1 MIDARAK
8 VPRTEAGPA
17 LLVAVQAPGGSST
30 WNGAWPTHHNSYPTL
45 PSQAW
50 QTPVS
55 GWHNSACPLQAQGWQ
70 CGKLHQ
76 PRRQWSQQQPARPAQ
91 HAHCPFIGL
100 QMALVAPSV
109 GQRHSVGN
117 YRVINHAEK
126 GNDWSQTPH
135 PHPLALK
142 AHHSSQWAQSH
153 TFQTHMV
160 TGTTNDVRMTGAL
173 PTQQGT
179 LSAQLTMGVALT
191 CWQEKRQDQMNL
203 MVPPATS
210 ILQPPQAGTHTYQG
224 HPRGAGP
231 REMLEMR

>member
-1 MIDARAK
+1 MSRPWVCHCQPFLTCIARCTEAEDTSTCAVHMTGTPMIDARAK

-76 PRRQWSQQQPARPAQ
+76 PRRQWSQQRPARPAQ

-117 YRVINHAEK
+117 YRVIK
-126 GNDWSQTPH
+126 P
-135 PHPLALK
+135 
-142 AHHSSQWAQSH
+142 
-153 TFQTHMV
+153 
-160 TGTTNDVRMTGAL
+160 
-173 PTQQGT
+173 
-179 LSAQLTMGVALT
+179 
-191 CWQEKRQDQMNL
+191 C
-203 MVPPATS
+203 
-210 ILQPPQAGTHTYQG
+210 
-224 HPRGAGP
+224 
-231 REMLEMR
+231 RERK